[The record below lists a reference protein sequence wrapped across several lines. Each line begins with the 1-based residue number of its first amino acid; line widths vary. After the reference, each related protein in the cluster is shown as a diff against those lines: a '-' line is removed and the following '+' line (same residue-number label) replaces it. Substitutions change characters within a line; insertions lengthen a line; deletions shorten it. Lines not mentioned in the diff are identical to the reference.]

1 MALVFLCS
9 NDIKIIIQDR
19 VTKMFKKSGLA
30 LLLMVFFSIAP
41 SGFNSACAITLDEAL
56 KEVVTTHPR
65 ILEKIKEFN
74 ASTYDIDRFKAGKK
88 PTIDLDAEAGYED
101 VSNSS
106 TRFTGKDSGIYGG
119 AVTLRQVIYD
129 GKRIENDIKSRN
141 AISKSSFYGYYDAA
155 NQIVY
160 ETIEKYLDVLKFKSL
175 LDLANENVLVH
186 KKLLSAIKE
195 RVDAGTAGKSE
206 LERVQGR
213 LASAQAVFIA
223 RGNDYKREIY
233 NFHKYMG
240 RFEEG
245 DKMSLPKFNNTILPA
260 TLQEALKKQTE
271 NHPVLLAAA
280 TNIDEKFF
288 EYDRERSEYK
298 PTLYF
303 ESSRDFRKNY
313 SGVTGDANSV
323 RALVKM
329 RWNIYDGGARDAST
343 DKMSS
348 LVNREKQIFDR
359 VRRSLLN
366 DLQLTW
372 TGYKLLDS
380 QIGALKKSLMF
391 TRKSLKS
398 YKEEFMLGQRLLI
411 NILDAENEYQTMRSQ
426 LASIEFELLATKY
439 RLLYSMGNISEDL
452 GLEIPLA
459 KEYKALNKMKPAFK
473 DVLPPDNDLDKDGVK
488 DNMDLSVNSRA
499 SSEVDV
505 MGELAGMT
513 KKYAQEP
520 LNNAVVEDSS
530 VIKNKQELQANKLK
544 LDVATRLDLV
554 SFIKGSIEL
563 TDSSKK
569 IMREMIEQVRRMANE
584 GIIKV
589 TVDTAEAGKADENYK
604 LAIQRAHNIKKIFAF
619 HNIEPE
625 AIQIFGS
632 ASEKGTTENTV
643 ILKIE
648 THPEAMKENY
658 ETVSLDEIR
667 FENKKEDFKSGVK
680 EALGV
685 LASQIKQKGNPPVEV
700 IVYSNDFD
708 DESENEVI
716 SKKRAEKICA
726 ELVASGANSG
736 RVVPVGWGN
745 YDASLDLF
753 QGTGEA
759 AINNKTDFIIRS
771 VR

>member
-1 MALVFLCS
+1 
-9 NDIKIIIQDR
+9 
-19 VTKMFKKSGLA
+19 
-30 LLLMVFFSIAP
+30 
-41 SGFNSACAITLDEAL
+41 
-56 KEVVTTHPR
+56 
-65 ILEKIKEFN
+65 
-74 ASTYDIDRFKAGKK
+74 
-88 PTIDLDAEAGYED
+88 
-101 VSNSS
+101 
-106 TRFTGKDSGIYGG
+106 
-119 AVTLRQVIYD
+119 
-129 GKRIENDIKSRN
+129 
-141 AISKSSFYGYYDAA
+141 
-155 NQIVY
+155 
-160 ETIEKYLDVLKFKSL
+160 
-175 LDLANENVLVH
+175 
-186 KKLLSAIKE
+186 
-195 RVDAGTAGKSE
+195 
-206 LERVQGR
+206 
-213 LASAQAVFIA
+213 
-223 RGNDYKREIY
+223 
-233 NFHKYMG
+233 
-240 RFEEG
+240 EEG

-708 DESENEVI
+708 DESENEAI

>member
-1 MALVFLCS
+1 MVKKSVLSLLLIVLVF
-9 NDIKIIIQDR
+9 IFFTGADR
-19 VTKMFKKSGLA
+19 A
-30 LLLMVFFSIAP
+30 
-41 SGFNSACAITLDEAL
+41 NAITLDEAL

-74 ASTYDIDRFKAGKK
+74 ASTYDIDRFKAGKR

-106 TRFTGKDSGIYGG
+106 TRFTGKDSQVYGG
-119 AVTLRQVIYD
+119 AVTLRQIIYD

-141 AISKSSFYGYYDAA
+141 LISKSSFYGYCDAA
-155 NQIVY
+155 NQIVF
-160 ETIEKYLDVLKFKSL
+160 ETIEKYLDVLKYKSL
-175 LDLANENVLVH
+175 LDLANENVAVH
-186 KKLLSAIKE
+186 RKLLSAIKE

-223 RGNDYKREIY
+223 RGNDYKREVY
-233 NFHKYMG
+233 NFHKYIG

-245 DKMSLPKFNNTILPA
+245 EKMSLPKFNNTILPG

-288 EYDRERSEYK
+288 EYDREKSEYK
-298 PTLYF
+298 PTVYF

-323 RALVKM
+323 KALVKM
-329 RWNIYDGGARDAST
+329 RWNLYDGGARNAAA

-411 NILDAENEYQTMRSQ
+411 NILDAESEFQTMRAQ
-426 LASIEFELLATKY
+426 LASIEFELLATKF

-452 GLEIPLA
+452 GLVVPLA
-459 KEYKALNKMKPAFK
+459 KEYKAMYKMKPAFK
-473 DVLPPDNDLDKDGVK
+473 DILPPDNDLDKDGVNDK
-488 DNMDLSVNSRA
+488 TDLSVNSSA

-505 MGELAGMT
+505 MGELADMT

-520 LNNAVVEDSS
+520 LNNGLVDDSS
-530 VIKNKQELQANKLK
+530 VIKNKQELQVNKLK
-544 LDVATRLDLV
+544 LDMATRLDLV
-554 SFIKGSIEL
+554 SFVKGSIEL

-569 IMREMIEQVRRMANE
+569 IMREMIEQIRKLANE
-584 GIIKV
+584 GLIQV
-589 TVDTAEAGKADENYK
+589 TVDTAETGNADDNYR
-604 LAIQRAHNIKKIFAF
+604 LAMQRAHNIKKIFAF

-625 AIQIFGS
+625 AIQVFGS

-648 THPEAMKENY
+648 THPDELKENY
-658 ETVSLDEIR
+658 DTMSPDQIR
-667 FENKKEDFKSGVK
+667 FENKKEDFKPGVK

-685 LASQIKQKGNPPVEV
+685 LAAQIKQKGNPSVEV
-700 IVYSNDFD
+700 IVYSNDFE

-726 ELVASGANSG
+726 ELAASGANSG
-736 RVVPVGWGN
+736 RIVPVGWGN

-759 AINNKTDFIIRS
+759 AIHNKTDFIIRS